1 MTGSV
6 VISLDCE
13 LGWGRHTD
21 VPSGEFVREG
31 RSNWYRLLDLFEEFD
46 VRATWAIV
54 GHLALSDCDRPH
66 VDHPSGER
74 CCEQSVDGVPPEEV
88 WFGPD
93 LVDAVR
99 SAAVDHEI
107 GSHGFT
113 HWRFDRDGMTE
124 SSADSEFAESAA
136 ALRDSGGTSTSF
148 VYPVN
153 RVGHR
158 RQLAQNGFD
167 CYRGPNP
174 RIASQTTAR
183 RRLGK
188 LRDAVAW
195 AGTPPIVTPSVD
207 EHGLVNVPASLYLY
221 GFEGPARTAVTT
233 VRRDPV
239 VAKAKRGIDA
249 AVASDGV
256 FHLWFHP
263 HDFEGDGEGG
273 RLRPVLEHLRERV
286 ESTDLRVETMGDV
299 SRRIRSDRTV
309 PPETRSESATAST
322 EAGAVRATDRT
333 DDDRR

>member
-13 LGWGRHTD
+13 LGWGRHSN

-31 RSNWYRLLDLFEEFD
+31 RSNWYRLLDLFAEFD
-46 VRATWAIV
+46 VRATWSIV

-66 VDHPSGER
+66 SDHPSGER
-74 CCEQSVDGVPPEEV
+74 CCDQSVDGVPPKEV
-88 WFGPD
+88 WFAPD

-99 SAAVDHEI
+99 LASVDHEI

-136 ALRDSGGTSTSF
+136 ALRDSGSAPTSF

-158 RQLAQNGFD
+158 RRLAENGFD

-174 RIASQTTAR
+174 RIASQTVLR

-207 EHGLVNVPASLYLY
+207 EYGLVNVPASLFLY
-221 GFEGPARTAVTT
+221 GFEGSARSAVTAVS
-233 VRRDPV
+233 RDPV

-249 AVASDGV
+249 AAASDGV

-263 HDFEGDGEGG
+263 HDFEADGDGG
-273 RLRPVLEHLRERV
+273 RLRPVLEHLRDRV
-286 ESTDLRVETMGDV
+286 DSTDLRVETMGDV
-299 SRRIRSDRTV
+299 SRRVRGGQPISA
-309 PPETRSESATAST
+309 ETDSGPATTAT
-322 EAGAVRATDRT
+322 KAGAGRVTDRT
-333 DDDRR
+333 DND